1 MRVATLIDVNINQT
15 KGRSKMGTRS
25 RIVLDR
31 ADNFKVNNLMSMYVH
46 YDGYLEYNGKMLLQ
60 HYDNSKKLEDLIVHV
75 GGYASALKDTPEQT
89 REESVH
95 RESIEYHFSE
105 EELMDWCDNSDIEF
119 VYLLRN
125 NVWYVS
131 RRNSAIIEDRY
142 QGSYYYYWTK
152 FVRLADQEEV
162 RSKPDLKVVQ

>member
-1 MRVATLIDVNINQT
+1 
-15 KGRSKMGTRS
+15 
-25 RIVLDR
+25 
-31 ADNFKVNNLMSMYVH
+31 MYVH

-89 REESVH
+89 KKESVH
-95 RESIEYHFSE
+95 NDPMQYFDSE
-105 EELMDWCDNSDIEF
+105 EELMDFCDNSDIEF
-119 VYLLRN
+119 VYLLKN

-131 RRNSAIIEDRY
+131 RKNSTIIEDRY
-142 QGSYYYYWTK
+142 QGSYYRYWTN